1 MCGIIGVIAG
11 KESNLSYSV
20 FRKIVESLFKLS
32 ESRGKE
38 SAGFSLLKDNAIHVY
53 KVPIPATRMLKTKT
67 CKTLLDA
74 NLDSKKQISSPIS
87 LIGHSRLVTDGSQNK
102 HENNQPVVKSGIVG
116 VHNGIIVNSS
126 SLWDKYPSLSR
137 EYDIDTEI
145 LLDLTRYY
153 FSQSNSLEGALKQAM
168 TIIKGNA
175 SIILQFEDLDSIAV
189 ATNNGSLYTF
199 DTEGLGI
206 FIYASERYILKQI
219 QNNRM
224 LKDIFGTC
232 KIRRIMP
239 YSGEIISLKNLS
251 RNGFAINDSV
261 PLASDIELARANRSI
276 IDNIPDE
283 RIVSSEYEYG
293 IVHCKSVIDNPSLLL
308 YPREKLDLLQRCT
321 KCILPE
327 TFPFIEFDEEGVC
340 NYCKSYNPIKLK
352 GHDMLDKVT
361 KKFRTESDEQDCIV
375 MFSGGRDS
383 TYGVH
388 YITEVL
394 GMNPITYTYDWGMV
408 TDLARRNIARVCGKL
423 GLEHILVSADIPKK
437 RYNIRKNV
445 EAWLSK
451 PDLGTIPLFMAG
463 DKQYFYYANKLMGQ
477 TGIKLAF
484 LSANPYERTHF
495 KTAFC
500 GIPPSTESGKDL
512 SSFSKKVMLAS
523 YYAKSFIRNPRYLN
537 STILDTLFGFFSF
550 YGIPHNYIRLYDF
563 IEWDEELVTKTL
575 IDEYDWEIASDTS
588 LTWRI
593 GDGTASF
600 YNYIYL
606 SMAGFTENETFRSN
620 QIREGILTREKG
632 LEMSMSENTPR
643 YEGIKWYLDAIG
655 LGNSFNQVISR
666 INLAP
671 KLY

>member
-361 KKFRTESDEQDCIV
+361 KK
-375 MFSGGRDS
+375 
-383 TYGVH
+383 
-388 YITEVL
+388 
-394 GMNPITYTYDWGMV
+394 
-408 TDLARRNIARVCGKL
+408 
-423 GLEHILVSADIPKK
+423 
-437 RYNIRKNV
+437 
-445 EAWLSK
+445 
-451 PDLGTIPLFMAG
+451 
-463 DKQYFYYANKLMGQ
+463 
-477 TGIKLAF
+477 
-484 LSANPYERTHF
+484 
-495 KTAFC
+495 
-500 GIPPSTESGKDL
+500 
-512 SSFSKKVMLAS
+512 
-523 YYAKSFIRNPRYLN
+523 
-537 STILDTLFGFFSF
+537 
-550 YGIPHNYIRLYDF
+550 
-563 IEWDEELVTKTL
+563 
-575 IDEYDWEIASDTS
+575 
-588 LTWRI
+588 
-593 GDGTASF
+593 
-600 YNYIYL
+600 
-606 SMAGFTENETFRSN
+606 
-620 QIREGILTREKG
+620 
-632 LEMSMSENTPR
+632 
-643 YEGIKWYLDAIG
+643 
-655 LGNSFNQVISR
+655 
-666 INLAP
+666 
-671 KLY
+671 